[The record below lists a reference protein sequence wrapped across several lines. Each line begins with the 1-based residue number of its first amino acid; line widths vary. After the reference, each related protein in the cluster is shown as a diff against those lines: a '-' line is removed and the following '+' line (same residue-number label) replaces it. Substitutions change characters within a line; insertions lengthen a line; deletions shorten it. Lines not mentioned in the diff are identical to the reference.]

1 MNIGVL
7 GVGTVSTAVIH
18 AMCSRPGDSSTF
30 ILSPRSV
37 DRSIELAD
45 RYEQCTRATSN
56 QDVIDQSDIVV
67 LSMRPQQMDEALA
80 DLAFRPDQIIAS
92 FIAGSPPS
100 HLAPLVQPAHRICQL
115 IPLPAIEIHRGPLL
129 ICPGLTEVTETFTGL
144 GDVIVVD
151 DENLIRVFSVAS
163 AFMSTYY
170 EMQNTV
176 IDWATSR
183 GVDHSLAARYVL
195 SELDGLAAIG
205 KSTPVADL
213 DQLPVEH
220 QTKGGL
226 NERVRDAMLNH
237 GSFTALRAA
246 LDDVYDNAQLRSAKP
261 APE

>member
-1 MNIGVL
+1 MRIGVL

-45 RYEQCTRATSN
+45 RYEQCTRAASN
-56 QDVIDQSDIVV
+56 QDVVDRSDIVV
-67 LSMRPQQMDEALA
+67 LSMRPQQMDAALA
-80 DLAFRPDQIIAS
+80 ELTFRPEQIIAS

-100 HLAPLVQPAHRICQL
+100 HLAPLVKPAQRICQL
-115 IPLPAIEIHRGPLL
+115 IPLPAIEINRGPLL
-129 ICPGLTEVTETFTGL
+129 ICPGIKDVTDTFAGL
-144 GDVIVVD
+144 GDVIIVE

-176 IDWATSR
+176 IDWAASR
-183 GVDHSLAARYVL
+183 GVDQSLAARYVL
-195 SELDGLAAIG
+195 SELDGLAAVG
-205 KSTPVADL
+205 ASTPVADL
-213 DQLPVEH
+213 HSLPEEH

-226 NERVRDAMLNH
+226 NERVRNAMLAH
-237 GSFTALRAA
+237 GSFAALRDA
-246 LDDVYDNAQLRSAKP
+246 LDDVHDNAQLR
-261 APE
+261 APQPPSE